1 MVEET
6 LLLKLHRITSMKYL
20 FVLLLSIGL
29 QSELDLTIPEQP
41 PVYIPPEKEFY
52 FNLGDYKEPPSKAQ
66 MITFW
71 TLNALDVYTTYNGVK
86 KPNVYELNPILPKK
100 PELEELLLQ
109 KAIVAG
115 FISQNSSKR
124 YIRFLNVTLTFV
136 VINNYEIMK

>member
-1 MVEET
+1 
-6 LLLKLHRITSMKYL
+6 MKYL
-20 FVLLLSIGL
+20 FLLLLSL
-29 QSELDLTIPEQP
+29 SLRSELDLTIPEQP
-41 PVYIPPEKEFY
+41 PAYIPPEKEF
-52 FNLGDYKEPPSKAQ
+52 FLNLGDYKEPPTKNQ
-66 MITFW
+66 MIVFW

-86 KPNVYELNPILPKK
+86 KPNVYEVNPLLPKK

-136 VINNYEIMK
+136 VINNYEIIK

>member
-1 MVEET
+1 
-6 LLLKLHRITSMKYL
+6 MKYL

-41 PVYIPPEKEFY
+41 AAYIPPEKEFY
-52 FNLGDYKEPPSKAQ
+52 LNLGDYKEPPTKAQ
-66 MITFW
+66 IITFW
-71 TLNALDVYTTYNGVK
+71 TLNALDVYTTVESLK
-86 KPNVYELNPILPKK
+86 KCSSCTEQNPLLPDR

-115 FISQNSSKR
+115 LISKHSSKR
-124 YIRFLNVTLTFV
+124 YITALNVSLTFV